1 MAKTTKK
8 TPTKKAAETTVVKGA
23 PAQLVK
29 AAGKAAKA
37 DKAPK
42 AAKADDSI
50 LAIHINATGRVCFGR
65 AAAARIACLGHMLM
79 TAEGNQVRMV
89 AKKEATENTVEI
101 RYANGRPYVSATGFL
116 KRLGFDGSKPL
127 DIEAAPYNSHGLEF
141 KVT

>member
-8 TPTKKAAETTVVKGA
+8 TPTKKTAAETTVVKGA
-23 PAQLVK
+23 PEQLVK

-65 AAAARIACLGHMLM
+65 AAAARIAGLGHMLM

-116 KRLGFDGSKPL
+116 KRLGLDGTKPL
-127 DIEAAPYNSHGLEF
+127 DIEAAPYNSHG
-141 KVT
+141 

>member
-65 AAAARIACLGHMLM
+65 AAAARIAGLGHMLM
-79 TAEGNQVRMV
+79 TAEGKQVRML
-89 AKKEATENTVEI
+89 AKKDATENTVEI
-101 RYANGRPYVSATGFL
+101 RFAGGRPYVSATRFL
-116 KRLGFDGSKPL
+116 KPLGFDGTKPL
-127 DIEAAPYNSHGLEF
+127 DIQAAPYNSQGFEF
-141 KVT
+141 QVA